1 MPFVHVSPSALK
13 VGLRWTARL
22 LGVVLVGLVLVIFV
36 GEGGFNPFKL
46 SPLEAIQMTLF
57 LTTCFGLV
65 VAWRWQVIGGA
76 ISTGGMLLFLAVEF
90 WATGGFL
97 KLMVFYLMLLSGILF
112 VVSGFV
118 SRPRSV
124 G

>member
-1 MPFVHVSPSALK
+1 MSTLHASSSALR

-22 LGVVLVGLVLVIFV
+22 LGVGLVSLVLVIFV

-46 SPLEAIQMTLF
+46 SPLEALQMTLF

-76 ISTGGMLLFLAVEF
+76 ISTGGILFLAVEF
-90 WATGGFL
+90 WATGGFS
-97 KLMVFYLMLLSGILF
+97 KLTVFYLMLLSGILF
-112 VVSGFV
+112 VVSGLV

-124 G
+124 S